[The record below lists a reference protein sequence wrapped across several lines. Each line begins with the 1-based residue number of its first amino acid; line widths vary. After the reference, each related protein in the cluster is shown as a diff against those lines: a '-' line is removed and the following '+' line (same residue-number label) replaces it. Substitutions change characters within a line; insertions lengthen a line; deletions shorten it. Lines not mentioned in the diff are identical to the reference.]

1 MKDDL
6 PIQIYF
12 TYPVVFGVYTILEC
26 APLLT
31 ALLELNVAV
40 TGYREINTEILV
52 NSNQINNCTEE
63 SRPDTA
69 LKLKKWKSQHML
81 IYDNVAAWNDKMSW
95 TLLIAI
101 CYSFFN
107 FVIQLNYLIMVIVGG
122 KDCRTE
128 FAYPAIM
135 VIKHMIMLFTLCT
148 SADAL
153 KSEVCKCLNFIY
165 FGNWTQLKRILST
178 FRPRKYW
185 FH

>member
-1 MKDDL
+1 MSLLDYFVLKDDL

-69 LKLKKWKSQHML
+69 LKLKKWKSQYML
-81 IYDNVAAWNDKMSW
+81 LYNNVAVWNDKMNW

-101 CYSFFN
+101 CHSFFN
-107 FVIQLNYLIMVIVGG
+107 FVIQSNYLIIVTVGG
-122 KDCRTE
+122 KDCRTV
-128 FAYPAIM
+128 FAYCAIM
-135 VIKHMIMLFTLCT
+135 VIKHMIMLFILFK
-148 SADAL
+148 SVDAL
-153 KSEVCKCLNFIY
+153 KYEVCKCLNFIY
-165 FGNWTQLKRILST
+165 FGN
-178 FRPRKYW
+178 
-185 FH
+185 